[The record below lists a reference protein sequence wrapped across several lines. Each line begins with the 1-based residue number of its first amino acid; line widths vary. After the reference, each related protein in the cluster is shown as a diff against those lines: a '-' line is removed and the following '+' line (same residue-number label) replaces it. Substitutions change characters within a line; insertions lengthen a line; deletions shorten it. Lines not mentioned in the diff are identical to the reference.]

1 MLAAMG
7 YLMKVTKNGY
17 LAASEYG
24 DSEATWHI
32 DETCEEVAE
41 HIIAAAQRAK
51 DGLRRY
57 DPIF

>member
-1 MLAAMG
+1 MG